1 MKLEKNSVLGILGK
15 VTHPEYGT
23 DIVSLGLV
31 ESLNLDGNKVSFSLV
46 FKKVKDPFASGIKKQ
61 CETLLKQEFGES
73 LAVSIL
79 ELVKAPQAKPKDAE
93 KKVASG
99 IHAVKNIVAVASGKG
114 GVGKST
120 VASNLA
126 VSLARMGYKVG
137 LLDADVY
144 GPSMPKMF
152 NIEGVRPGVT
162 EVDGTELIDPV
173 EAYGVKVLSVGFFV
187 NPDEALVWR
196 GPMATSALR
205 QLLNQGNWGELD
217 FLMLDL
223 PPGTGDIHLTIV
235 QEAAVTGA
243 IIVSTPQEVALADAV
258 KGISM
263 FTTKGINV
271 PILGLVE
278 NMAWFTPEELPNNK
292 YYIFGKDGCRHLAER
307 MKLPLLGQIPL
318 VQGIREG
325 GDSGSPIATQETISG
340 EAFHLLA
347 EKFLDQIELRNKNL
361 EPTKRVEIKTR

>member
-1 MKLEKNSVLGILGK
+1 MKLDQNNVSSILSK
-15 VTHPEYGT
+15 VVHPEYGK
-23 DIVSLGLV
+23 DVVLLGMIDSLKVS
-31 ESLNLDGNKVSFSLV
+31 DNKVSFSLV
-46 FKKVKDPFASGIKKQ
+46 FKKVKDPFAGAIKKQ
-61 CETLLKQEFGES
+61 CETMLKDAFGDIS
-73 LAVSIL
+73 VSIL
-79 ELVKAPQAKPKDAE
+79 ELVRAQEPKAKPEE
-93 KKVASG
+93 KKSVSG
-99 IHAVKNIVAVASGKG
+99 IQNVKNIIAIASGKG

-126 VSLARMGYKVG
+126 VTLARMGYKVG

-152 NIEGVRPGVT
+152 NLESAKPGMSM
-162 EVDGTELIDPV
+162 VDGQELINPV
-173 EAYGVKVLSVGFFV
+173 ESHGVKVLSVGFFV
-187 NPDEALVWR
+187 DPNEATIWR

-205 QLLNQGNWGELD
+205 QLLLQGNWGELD

-235 QEAAVTGA
+235 QESAVTGA
-243 IIVSTPQEVALADAV
+243 VIVSTPQDVALADAV

-278 NMAWFTPEELPNNK
+278 NMAWFTPEELPNNR
-292 YYIFGKDGCRHLAER
+292 YYIFGKDGCKALAEK
-307 MKLPLLGQIPL
+307 MNLPLLGQIPL

-325 GDSGSPIATQETISG
+325 GDSGSPIASQDTISAV
-340 EAFHLLA
+340 AFKHLA
-347 EKFLDQIELRNKNL
+347 TNFIEQVEHRNKNVD
-361 EPTKRVEIKTR
+361 PTKRVEIKNR

>member
-1 MKLEKNSVLGILGK
+1 MKPDQNSVNSILSK
-15 VTHPEYGT
+15 VIHPEFGK
-23 DIVSLGLV
+23 DVISLGMIDSLKV
-31 ESLNLDGNKVSFSLV
+31 EETKVSFSLV
-46 FKKVKDPFASGIKKQ
+46 FKKVKDPFAGTIKKQ
-61 CETLLKQEFGES
+61 CEAMLKDAFGAGIS
-73 LAVSIL
+73 VSIL
-79 ELVKAPQAKPKDAE
+79 ELVRAQEPKAKAE
-93 KKVASG
+93 RKASG
-99 IHAVKNIVAVASGKG
+99 IQGVKNIIAIASGKG

-120 VASNLA
+120 IASNLA
-126 VSLARMGYKVG
+126 VTLVRMGYKVG

-152 NIEGVRPGVT
+152 NLESAKPGMSM
-162 EVDGTELIDPV
+162 VDGQELIDPV
-173 EAYGVKVLSVGFFV
+173 ESHGVKVLSIGFFV
-187 NPDEALVWR
+187 DPKEATIWR

-205 QLLNQGNWGELD
+205 QLLLQGNWGELD

-243 IIVSTPQEVALADAV
+243 VIVSTPQDVALADAV

-292 YYIFGKDGCRHLAER
+292 YYIFGKDGCKKLAEK
-307 MKLPLLGQIPL
+307 MNLPLLGQIPL

-325 GDSGSPIATQETISG
+325 GDSGSPIASQNTISA
-340 EAFHLLA
+340 EAFTLLA
-347 EKFLDQIELRNKNL
+347 KNFVEQVELRNKNL
-361 EPTKRVEIKTR
+361 DPTKRVEIKHG